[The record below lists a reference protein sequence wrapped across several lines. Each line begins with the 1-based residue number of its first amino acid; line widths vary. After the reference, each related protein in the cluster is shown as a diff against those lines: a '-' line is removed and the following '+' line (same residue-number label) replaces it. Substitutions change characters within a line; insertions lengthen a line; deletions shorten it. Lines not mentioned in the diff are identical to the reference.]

1 MLGASEPP
9 PSRLL
14 PPRIA
19 GCHGDPQQP
28 DPHQLQLVA
37 HLGAGERCNQAGGS
51 PRRARGSQ
59 PRPLAQGEP
68 GSVPLDPILQL
79 SEGRAGAGCG
89 QEAGRG
95 TEKGGGSTGIS
106 RRELSRPAAEPSPK
120 ARSISLGLAPSWVHL
135 NRETKAGDRP
145 ALPAS
150 GLMGLSRGSLTL
162 GQLSPHPLFQT
173 P

>member
-79 SEGRAGAGCG
+79 AEGRAGAGCG

-120 ARSISLGLAPSWVHL
+120 ARSIFLGLAPSWVHL

>member
-9 PSRLL
+9 PSCLL
-14 PPRIA
+14 PPRIL

-37 HLGAGERCNQAGGS
+37 HLGAGERCSQAGGG
-51 PRRARGSQ
+51 PRRARGIQ

-68 GSVPLDPILQL
+68 GSVPLDPVLQL
-79 SEGRAGAGCG
+79 TEGRAGAGCG
-89 QEAGRG
+89 QEVGRG
-95 TEKGGGSTGIS
+95 RERGAGSTGVPW
-106 RRELSRPAAEPSPK
+106 RELSCGAAEPSPN
-120 ARSISLGLAPSWVHL
+120 ARNISLGLVPFWGHL
-135 NRETKAGDRP
+135 NRETKAGGRP

-150 GLMGLSRGSLTL
+150 GLMGLSRSPTL
-162 GQLSPHPLFQT
+162 GQLSSQT